1 MNTRRRRAG
10 IRRSGPRTQRRRIAQ
25 YRLAGRRMSPGT
37 KTGQGLFILGAVVT
51 ALYIVGVPWLY
62 FGNLDL
68 ARWLDDIR
76 ALQLG
81 EYGGVLVGT
90 FVPLALL
97 WLTLAV
103 IKHGQELNMRAV
115 QLATMLEHNKQL
127 LEGAQRPNRHDID

>member
-1 MNTRRRRAG
+1 
-10 IRRSGPRTQRRRIAQ
+10 
-25 YRLAGRRMSPGT
+25 MSQGT
-37 KTGQGLFILGAVVT
+37 KTGQGLFVLGAVIT
-51 ALYIVGVPWLY
+51 ALYVVGVPWLY

-90 FVPLALL
+90 VVPLALL

-115 QLATMLEHNKQL
+115 QLATMLEHNQQL
-127 LEGAQRPNRHDID
+127 MEGAQRPSRHDVD